1 MIFIIKQI
9 NLFLEEIRGSCS
21 GGGEVQQVVGVD
33 LVLLGVFT
41 DLDVEEVVSYVCRRF
56 PSARGPGPHTN
67 VGSHFVSA
75 SAGCPTLIQR

>member
-9 NLFLEEIRGSCS
+9 NLFLEEIRGSCP

-41 DLDVEEVVSYVCRRF
+41 DLDVEEVVC
-56 PSARGPGPHTN
+56 N
-67 VGSHFVSA
+67 V
-75 SAGCPTLIQR
+75 